1 MKAYFT
7 DPRKQIAAL
16 KPLLG
21 SRKEL
26 PTLRH
31 YLFETVPEGLYV
43 TATDLEVG
51 LQIYHPA
58 QVTSLGKAIV
68 PESVVDLLEDE
79 EVMKLSIEEKA
90 LSVRSGDF
98 SRKCPLIEVEE
109 YPIPPESKGEGGI
122 ELTPE
127 ALDQLLGAAR
137 FLSGGDEA
145 RPIDAVQLK
154 WAPGEDGQARITA
167 TGTDGYKLF
176 RSTVTGKSA
185 EVGSALLTRRA
196 ISALKLLNNRAG
208 EENITLTASQEK
220 LFAWA
225 GQDRLWASQLTGTYP
240 DLSEILKIVKMAK
253 ITGSVDFKAFQK
265 GVERSLLA
273 LKEEKG
279 QTSHNAQLTVEPGK
293 LCIAFSS
300 QEAGS
305 GEAVIPFQSDAQ
317 EKMTI
322 PYNLNI
328 LNEVLNGL
336 RAAAKGV
343 ETVQLSLAAPASPMI
358 LKAAAKYGPVLTLVM
373 PVAG

>member
-1 MKAYFT
+1 
-7 DPRKQIAAL
+7 
-16 KPLLG
+16 
-21 SRKEL
+21 
-26 PTLRH
+26 
-31 YLFETVPEGLYV
+31 
-43 TATDLEVG
+43 
-51 LQIYHPA
+51 
-58 QVTSLGKAIV
+58 
-68 PESVVDLLEDE
+68 
-79 EVMKLSIEEKA
+79 
-90 LSVRSGDF
+90 
-98 SRKCPLIEVEE
+98 LIKVEE
-109 YPIPPESKGEGGI
+109 YPTPPEPKGEGGI
-122 ELTPE
+122 ELAPE

-196 ISALKLLNNRAG
+196 IAALKLLINRAG
-208 EENITLTASQEK
+208 EETITLTASQEK
-220 LFAWA
+220 LFASVDK
-225 GQDRLWASQLTGTYP
+225 DRLWASQLTGTYP
-240 DLSEILKIVKMAK
+240 DLSEILKVVRAAK
-253 ITGSVDFKAFQK
+253 ITGSVECKAFQK

-279 QTSHNAQLTVEPGK
+279 QTAQNALLTVESGR

-305 GEAVIPFQSDAQ
+305 GEAVIPFQSDSQ

-322 PYNLNI
+322 PYHLNI

-336 RAAAKGV
+336 RAATKGV
-343 ETVQLSLAAPASPMI
+343 ETLQLSLATPASPMI
-358 LKAAAKYGPVLTLVM
+358 LKAAAKHGPVLALVM